1 MTYILIYLEH
11 QDDIKGIIFF
21 PRETP
26 HGTSDLTFILYE
38 DKTRT
43 KRKEM
48 TSSFPNM
55 EMI

>member
-21 PRETP
+21 PSETP